1 MPRKSETT
9 REGNRPNNGS
19 HVRLFNPDRVIFV
32 KKKKKYVTML
42 IRLFHFDFFVTLLF
56 IVFAVYDGCI

>member
-1 MPRKSETT
+1 MPRKCETT

-32 KKKKKYVTML
+32 KKRYVTML

-56 IVFAVYDGCI
+56 IVFVVYDGCI

>member
-19 HVRLFNPDRVIFV
+19 HVRLSTPDRAI
-32 KKKKKYVTML
+32 
-42 IRLFHFDFFVTLLF
+42 LF

>member
-19 HVRLFNPDRVIFV
+19 HVRLSTPDRVIFV
-32 KKKKKYVTML
+32 KRRYVTML

-56 IVFAVYDGCI
+56 IIFAVYDGCM